1 MTKTLHRPEPI
12 LRHQARPVNRG
23 DDPRHAASRLINGE
37 TLVVTDSYRT
47 GAEILC
53 QLDLLMPPPSDGA
66 SYQDR
71 QSARRTHRETSLRLL
86 APITNNRLAL
96 NDRRPIGFLQELYP
110 TISTFAL
117 PIAQIQELFGAWG
130 RYQEGVHLAVLG
142 HRVHPYYGTYVP
154 TRLAHLELFGTWL
167 SQYKGPRERTV
178 DVGTGC
184 GVLAL
189 MMCRANFKH
198 VLATDTNPN
207 AIESVTR
214 ELARLPAPP
223 PITPVHTNLVG
234 EGKEPLD
241 VIAFNPPW
249 MYGTV
254 EGLLDQA
261 LHFDDDLFE
270 RFFDRAYERLSEA
283 GRIVLVF
290 SNVMQLV
297 QPEQPHP
304 ILRELDTGRLRLV
317 QTLKRKIKHPPDEH
331 GRRRHT
337 RERVEIWELA
347 RA

>member
-1 MTKTLHRPEPI
+1 MTTTLHRPEPI
-12 LRHQARPVNRG
+12 LRHRARPVDRR
-23 DDPRHAASRLINGE
+23 DDPRHAASRLMNGE

-53 QLDLLMPPPSDGA
+53 QLDALMEPPGDGA
-66 SYQDR
+66 SYQAR
-71 QSARRTHRETSLRLL
+71 QSARRTHRETALRLL

-96 NDRRPIGFLQELYP
+96 DHRKPIGFLQELYP
-110 TISTFAL
+110 EVSTFAL
-117 PIAQIQELFGAWG
+117 PIAQIQELFGAWK
-130 RYQEGVHLAVLG
+130 RYEEGVHLAVLG
-142 HRVHPYYGTYVP
+142 HRVHPFYGTYVP

-167 SQYKGPRERTV
+167 SQHKGPRERAV

-189 MMCRANFKH
+189 MMCRAGFPN

-214 ELARLPAPP
+214 EVGRRPTPP
-223 PITPVHTNLVG
+223 PITPVHVDLLG
-234 EGKEPLD
+234 EGDDPFD
-241 VIAFNPPW
+241 VIVFNPPW
-249 MYGTV
+249 MHGTV
-254 EGLLDQA
+254 DGLLDRA
-261 LHFDDDLFE
+261 LYFDDDLFE
-270 RFFDRAYERLSEA
+270 RFFDRAHARLAES
-283 GRIVLVF
+283 GRIAIVF

-297 QPEQPHP
+297 QPDQPHP
-304 ILRELDTGRLRLV
+304 IQRELDAGRLRLV
-317 QTLKRKIKHPPDEH
+317 QQMKRKIKHPPDEN

>member
-1 MTKTLHRPEPI
+1 
-12 LRHQARPVNRG
+12 VDRG

-37 TLVVTDSYRT
+37 PLVVTDSYRT

-53 QLDLLMPPPSDGA
+53 QLDTLMEPPGAGA

-71 QSARRTHRETSLRLL
+71 QSFRRAHRRAALHLL
-86 APITNNRLAL
+86 APITNNRVAL
-96 NDRRPIGFLQELYP
+96 SDRRPIGFLQELYP
-110 TISTFAL
+110 EISTFAL

-130 RYQEGVHLAVLG
+130 RYQEGVHLPVLG
-142 HRVHPYYGTYVP
+142 HRVHPFYGTYVP
-154 TRLAHLELFGTWL
+154 TRLSHLELFGTWL
-167 SQYKGPRERTV
+167 SEYDGPRERTV

-189 MMCRANFKH
+189 MMCRSKFKH

-214 ELARLPAPP
+214 ELRRLPAPP
-223 PITPVHTNLVG
+223 PITPVHTDLLG
-234 EGKEPLD
+234 EGDAPFD

-249 MYGTV
+249 MHGTV

-261 LHFDDDLFE
+261 LYFDDDLFE

-290 SNVMQLV
+290 SNMMQLV
-297 QPEQPHP
+297 QPERPHP
-304 ILRELDTGRLRLV
+304 IRRELDGGRLRLV
-317 QTLKRKIKHPPDEH
+317 QQMKRKIKNPPDEN